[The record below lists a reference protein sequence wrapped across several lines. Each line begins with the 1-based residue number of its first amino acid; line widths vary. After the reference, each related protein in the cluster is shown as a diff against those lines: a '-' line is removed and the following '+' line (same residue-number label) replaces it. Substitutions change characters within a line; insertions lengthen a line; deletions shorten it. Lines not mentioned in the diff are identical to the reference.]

1 MAEVRKFKPGAGSQ
15 IAEAVA
21 KAMGESVRP
30 ITPGAPPEP
39 TQKPQSAPTTLSV
52 TAASS
57 FVTGDA
63 FFLPAA
69 AADEPEVDES

>member
-39 TQKPQSAPTTLSV
+39 MRKPQSAPTTISV

-63 FFLPAA
+63 FFLPAPEA
-69 AADEPEVDES
+69 DDTDADEN